1 MFCVGITF
9 CLSQHQTHNKHK
21 HTTTCLDVD
30 EYSSLFLQFLISPSL
45 YENTTASVRG
55 PDESTD
61 GIDLPDLAQ
70 RISQLLDLLWCD
82 PTVTTPRCPTV
93 LDWIQVWEKGGQVN
107 TISTPYTR
115 MWSEPLV
122 LLPSRPPPVTL
133 WGCDVSSLTHCQS
146 SCLVSGWDHSAHVQA
161 SSPDTYSS
169 TGEGLDPFSPGAEG
183 GPAQTVRKNEGRE
196 MVDGHH
202 LQVCNTGCLANCF
215 FPTLPHLCIHEV
227 DSQPSVLSNWK
238 RLIS

>member
-9 CLSQHQTHNKHK
+9 CLSQHQTHNHASG
-21 HTTTCLDVD
+21 CGWIL
-30 EYSSLFLQFLISPSL
+30 SSLFLQFLISLSL

-70 RISQLLDLLWCD
+70 HISQLLDPLWCN
-82 PTVTTPRCPTV
+82 PTATTPRCPTV
-93 LDWIQVWEKGGQVN
+93 LDWIQVWGIGGQAN

-122 LLPSRPPPVTL
+122 LLPSRPPLVTL
-133 WGCDVSSLTHCQS
+133 WGCDVPSLTHCQS
-146 SCLVSGWDHSAHVQA
+146 GCLVSGWDHSAHVQA

-169 TGEGLDPFSPGAEG
+169 TGELLDPFSPGAEG
-183 GPAQTVRKNEGRE
+183 GPAQSSPNSQKEWGEGNGWWPPPAG
-196 MVDGHH
+196 V
-202 LQVCNTGCLANCF
+202 
-215 FPTLPHLCIHEV
+215 
-227 DSQPSVLSNWK
+227 
-238 RLIS
+238 